1 MVEEV
6 QAALCF
12 CEQLKK
18 ILLYLLPELFLFSG
32 VSQDCLQLFLVLFA
46 AEETLGGLHGG

>member
-6 QAALCF
+6 QAALRF

-18 ILLYLLPELFLFSG
+18 ILYLLPELFLFSG
-32 VSQDCLQLFLVLFA
+32 VSQDSLQLFLVLFA
-46 AEETLGGLHGG
+46 GEETLGGLHSG